1 MDVEKLFRHL
11 RQREAKR
18 LGRGAVSRLEVG
30 DLAKLR
36 ELEHH
41 AASKMVD
48 MSVWVVQP
56 GLAKAQASAA
66 QRQLLGVTELFLKE
80 AYGIDFNVL
89 ASA

>member
-1 MDVEKLFRHL
+1 
-11 RQREAKR
+11 
-18 LGRGAVSRLEVG
+18 
-30 DLAKLR
+30 
-36 ELEHH
+36 
-41 AASKMVD
+41 MVD

-66 QRQLLGVTELFLKE
+66 QRELLGVTELFLKE